1 MQDRE
6 VIGFIGTGLMGC
18 PMVSCLLAEGFD
30 VIVWNRTAEK
40 CEELVEQGA
49 DLADSI
55 AELVTDADIIM
66 LCLSDTDAVH
76 EVVFGDEGIA
86 ANGDAEQLLVDLSSI
101 DPDATRRYARD
112 LDRQCGMGWV
122 DAPVSGGVPEA
133 GSGTLVVM
141 AGGNEEDVDRVRPLL
156 AAFSQRVTR
165 MGGVG
170 SGQIT
175 KVCNQ
180 MIVGCL
186 AVAMTEMIALAERS
200 GVDAEMLSDALR
212 GGFADSVPFQL
223 FAPRIAVRSHE
234 PVLGRLGTLAKDLDA
249 VVELAR
255 ENHSPV
261 PLTGLAAQLVRQH
274 GLRTSPDADWSTLIE
289 MYSE

>member
-1 MQDRE
+1 
-6 VIGFIGTGLMGC
+6 MGR
-18 PMVSCLLAEGFD
+18 PMVSCLLAAGFD
-30 VIVWNRTAEK
+30 VIVWNRTPEK

-55 AELVTDADIIM
+55 ADLASDADIIM

-76 EVVFGDEGIA
+76 EVVFGVEGIA
-86 ANGDAEQLLVDLSSI
+86 ANGDTEQLLVDLSSI
-101 DPDATRRYARD
+101 SPDATRRFARD

-122 DAPVSGGVPEA
+122 DAPVSGGVPGAE
-133 GSGTLVVM
+133 SGTLVVM
-141 AGGNEEDVDRVRPLL
+141 AGGHEEDVERVRPLL
-156 AAFSQRVTR
+156 ASFSQRVTR

-186 AVAMTEMIALAERS
+186 AVAMTEMIALAERA
-200 GVDAEMLSDALR
+200 GVDAEMLPDALR
-212 GGFADSVPFQL
+212 GGFADSIPFQL

>member
-6 VIGFIGTGLMGC
+6 IIGFIGAGLMGR
-18 PMVSCLLAEGFD
+18 PMVSCLLAAGFD

-40 CEELVEQGA
+40 CEELVAQGA

-55 AELVTDADIIM
+55 ADLASDADIIM

-76 EVVFGDEGIA
+76 EVVFGVEGIA
-86 ANGDAEQLLVDLSSI
+86 ANGDTEQLLVDLSSI
-101 DPDATRRYARD
+101 SPDATRRFARD

-122 DAPVSGGVPEA
+122 DAPVSGGVPGAE
-133 GSGTLVVM
+133 SGTLVVL
-141 AGGNEEDVDRVRPLL
+141 AGGHEEDIDRVRPLL
-156 AAFSQRVTR
+156 ASFSQRVTR

-186 AVAMTEMIALAERS
+186 AVAMTEMIALAERA
-200 GVDAEMLSDALR
+200 GVDAERLPDALR

-261 PLTGLAAQLVRQH
+261 PLTGLAAQLVHQH